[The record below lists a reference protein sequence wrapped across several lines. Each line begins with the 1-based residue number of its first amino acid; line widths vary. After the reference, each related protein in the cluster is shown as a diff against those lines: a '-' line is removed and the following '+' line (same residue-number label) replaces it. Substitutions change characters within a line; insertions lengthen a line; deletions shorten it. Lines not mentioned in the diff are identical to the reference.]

1 MKQKIGQPAAVMCC
15 SKTAAAAEV
24 PEKLNDNNFFL
35 TIVYQ
40 SGPLFC
46 SLPVLFVF
54 VVVVVVVVIF
64 ALSTSKEHASLPL
77 FFRSE
82 GLIIIRRN
90 AFPMR

>member
-15 SKTAAAAEV
+15 SKTAAATEV
-24 PEKLNDNNFFL
+24 PEKLNDSNFFL

-54 VVVVVVVVIF
+54 VFVVVVIF
-64 ALSTSKEHASLPL
+64 ALSTSKVHASLPL

-82 GLIIIRRN
+82 GLIIIIRN

>member
-1 MKQKIGQPAAVMCC
+1 M
-15 SKTAAAAEV
+15 TAT
-24 PEKLNDNNFFL
+24 FL

-46 SLPVLFVF
+46 SLPVLFV
-54 VVVVVVVVIF
+54 VVVVVVIF
-64 ALSTSKEHASLPL
+64 ALSTNKEHASLPH